1 MLDNKNIFSYLEFKP
16 IINSETLIA
25 PGAKVIGNVKIGKN
39 SSIWYNCV
47 VRGDVNFIEIG
58 ENTNIQDGT
67 VVHVTTDKYP
77 TIIGNNVTIGHNA
90 TIHGCIIKDYG
101 FVGMGAIVLDG
112 AVVNSFSFVAAGAL
126 VTPGFVI
133 PEGKLVAGVP
143 AKIIRDLTEEEKD
156 NIRKSAEHY
165 IQIAKFNKQS
175 LSK

>member
-1 MLDNKNIFSYLEFKP
+1 
-16 IINSETLIA
+16 
-25 PGAKVIGNVKIGKN
+25 
-39 SSIWYNCV
+39 
-47 VRGDVNFIEIG
+47 
-58 ENTNIQDGT
+58 
-67 VVHVTTDKYP
+67 
-77 TIIGNNVTIGHNA
+77 
-90 TIHGCIIKDYG
+90 
-101 FVGMGAIVLDG
+101 MGAIVLDG